1 VLGIIW
7 SWAKRSQWKLETKR
21 TCSTELGSTGQSG
34 DRPTVLATLGLGQ
47 VSSAKNHRTVWR
59 EDNHRL
65 STTTATTNVQ
75 MVHQIVRCPHGTV
88 RCPPEMESDQ
98 SGIFWQLHCAVSG
111 APPDNMVHLQTR
123 KAGSFQMK
131 LQWLLGP
138 LGLEKDP
145 LGVMEQYPSILEL
158 QTSATTLL
166 IC

>member
-1 VLGIIW
+1 VVGIIW

-21 TCSTELGSTGQSG
+21 TCSTELGSTGQSS
-34 DRPTVLATLGLGQ
+34 DRPTIIATLGLGQ
-47 VSSAKNHRTVWR
+47 VSSAKNHQTVWR

-65 STTTATTNVQ
+65 STTTATTNGQ
-75 MVHQIVRCPHGTV
+75 MVHQIVRCSPKT
-88 RCPPEMESDQ
+88 ESDQ
-98 SGIFWQLHCAVSG
+98 SGIFWQLHCVVSG
-111 APPDNMVHLQTR
+111 APPDSTVHLQTG

-131 LQWLLGP
+131 LQQLLGP

-145 LGVMEQYPSILEL
+145 LGVMEQNPSILEL